1 MESWSPYT
9 LDTSLEAARVQFAV
23 LRRLGLVGR
32 ARLTFGLSDGLRRL
46 VADGVHHRHPAFT
59 EQEVRREVLRLTLGD
74 QAVRSLLAGKEDVGM
89 MGQQELLRRLI
100 PKLDQAGIPYMVAG
114 SLSSS
119 FHGEARATNDID
131 VVINATA
138 EQLEALLTSFGAD
151 YYVSV
156 EAARDAL
163 RRRSMFNVIDLE
175 TGGKV
180 DLIVRK
186 DRPFNEEEFRRRRP
200 VELLGIT
207 ALVASPED
215 TILSKLEWAKLGSSE
230 RQLRD
235 ALGVAVIQGQHL
247 DRDYLRK
254 WARELDVADRL
265 EEILRQAEPLQ
276 RPSDGGSGG
285 EVPG

>member
-1 MESWSPYT
+1 
-9 LDTSLEAARVQFAV
+9 
-23 LRRLGLVGR
+23 
-32 ARLTFGLSDGLRRL
+32 
-46 VADGVHHRHPAFT
+46 
-59 EQEVRREVLRLTLGD
+59 
-74 QAVRSLLAGKEDVGM
+74 M